1 MGFFARVCSVTV
13 TTTMFRVLDSTESAR
28 GLPAID
34 SRHAQNEY
42 VRVVWRQERVRI
54 VDCCVIVTVR

>member
-1 MGFFARVCSVTV
+1 MTV
-13 TTTMFRVLDSTESAR
+13 ATTMFRVLDSTESAR